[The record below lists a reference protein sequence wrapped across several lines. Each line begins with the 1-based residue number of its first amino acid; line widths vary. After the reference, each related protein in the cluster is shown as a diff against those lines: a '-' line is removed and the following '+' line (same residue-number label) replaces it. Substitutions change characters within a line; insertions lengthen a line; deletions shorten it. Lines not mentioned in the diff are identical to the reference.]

1 MTLRPALVAAGLAL
15 AAAGCGG
22 DGADPP
28 PPAVRVLMSAPG
40 DGAVV
45 RADAVRLRGSVVPA
59 VAAVRVG
66 GEPVAVRAGRF
77 DARVGLESGGNVI
90 DVMATA
96 PDRSPAMTAVR
107 VVRRLTVRV
116 PDVGGDSPDGAVE
129 RLAAAGLRPRLSDVG
144 GVIDEILPVDRE
156 VCETDPEAGATV
168 DSGATVRVLVA
179 KVC

>member
-1 MTLRPALVAAGLAL
+1 MRAALAGLLGLGSLVL
-15 AAAGCGG
+15 AACGG
-22 DGADPP
+22 DGGES
-28 PPAVRVLMSAPG
+28 PPAVRVAMTAPG

-45 RADAVRLRGSVVPA
+45 REGAVRLRGRVAPA
-59 VAAVRVG
+59 GAAVRVE
-66 GEPVAVRAGRF
+66 GETVPVRAGRF
-77 DARVGLESGGNVI
+77 DARVDLEAGGNVI

-107 VVRRLTVRV
+107 VTRRLTVRV
-116 PDVGGDSPDGAVE
+116 PDVSGESPDRAVE
-129 RLAAAGLRPRLSDVG
+129 RLADVGLLARVSDVG
-144 GVIDEILPVDRE
+144 GVIDEILPVGRE